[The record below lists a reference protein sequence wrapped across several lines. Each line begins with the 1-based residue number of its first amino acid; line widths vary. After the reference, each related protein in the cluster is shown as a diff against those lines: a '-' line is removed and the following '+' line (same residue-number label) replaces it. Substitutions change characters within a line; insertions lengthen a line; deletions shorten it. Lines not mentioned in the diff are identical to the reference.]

1 MQLLYVRTVSQ
12 RAGLM
17 YQKAEVK
24 VFKFFFIV
32 TCHAVSSRSHA
43 QSYHKKFGH
52 LIYQN
57 ENFLRVGN
65 PFTNF
70 DPDFS

>member
-1 MQLLYVRTVSQ
+1 MCVLSAKEQDLCIKKQ
-12 RAGLM
+12 RLR
-17 YQKAEVK
+17 YSN
-24 VFKFFFIV
+24 FFLIV

-43 QSYHKKFGH
+43 QSHHKKFGY